1 MAKNQ
6 NRGSEWQKWDLHIHS
21 PFTWV
26 NNNYPHN
33 NRGLIEKHEINQFIN
48 TVTNSGLSVIG
59 LTNYFKFDSRDFELK
74 KSLEEKGIHTFLNLE
89 VRLSNINKE
98 DQMIDYHI
106 IFDNQL
112 DDDIIKN
119 FLASSKAQIGS
130 SEKAFNQLTSDD
142 IENKAAI
149 NLDKLLEKLCEDGS
163 GLKGHYITGFLS
175 RGHGYA
181 TCEPE
186 RKTHTVYEEITRKS
200 DLILHSSDKKDNL
213 IRDRKY
219 WLEKSP
225 YIKPLL
231 QSSDAHSLNQIG
243 GKYTWI
249 KSDTTFEG
257 LHQIIFEPE
266 NRVAISIEKPETKSP
281 YLVIDH
287 VEFIQSNATTTE
299 TTRIFFN
306 PNLNTVIGGR
316 SNGKS
321 TLTNSI
327 AQCLNNKLFI
337 PKDPNSGQ
345 GMYTFNNSNFNVYWQ
360 DGDSTSSDRKIEFI
374 PQDYMIRL
382 AEKDEDRNSLIRST
396 VETDESNYQK
406 ILNYEQSV
414 RENKSTIRK
423 LLEELETLNHQ
434 LANLRA
440 PEGDKVGIEKQ
451 LKKIEAAIKEQ
462 SKKNNFSVESQRKYQ
477 QAYENLKKQTN
488 GKQLTE
494 SHLQNLAS
502 IKTKNIKLQSPLSE
516 TDDSDYNKQLTD
528 FLCTLEQ
535 ETNHKWHEKLL
546 SIEIEQKKHLE
557 YFQKAI
563 KKILISPDYKN
574 GQENLKNNQELEILS
589 KQQKNESEKLSNF
602 KKFKSEK
609 EKLEAQKVEKQKQIL
624 DAYENFKRYQ
634 DDLKQT
640 FKAKPADGKIEIA
653 IEFSNIPF
661 EHEIQYLR
669 GRNAENDKFISKFDK
684 DRDTLINTIFNER
697 DLSFNHNGDKDTL
710 VKDVLS
716 RTWTNLNYILKY
728 EGDYFSQMSQGKKA
742 FVILTL
748 ILEFSQDKKPVIID
762 QPEDSLDNRSIY
774 LELTKYLKSKK
785 RERQI
790 ILVTHNPNVV
800 VGADAENVIVAN
812 QNSSET
818 PNKNGIQF
826 SYVNGPLE
834 NTFSDST
841 SKTVLE
847 SKGIREHVIE
857 ILEGGKEAF
866 KERENKYT
874 SYH

>member
-1 MAKNQ
+1 MAENQ
-6 NRGSEWQKWDLHIHS
+6 NRGSEWRKWDLHIHS

-26 NNNYPHN
+26 NNNYPSN
-33 NRGLIEKHEINQFIN
+33 DKDLIIDKFIN
-48 TVTNSGLSVIG
+48 TVTDSGLDVIG
-59 LTNYFKFDSRDFELK
+59 LTNYFKFDNKDFEIK
-74 KSLEEKGIHTFLNLE
+74 KRLEKKGICTFLNLE
-89 VRLSNINKE
+89 VRLSNINK
-98 DQMIDYHI
+98 DGQMIDYHI

-112 DDDIIKN
+112 DDSIIKN
-119 FLASSKAQIGS
+119 FLASSKAQTGD
-130 SEKAFNQLTSDD
+130 SEKAFNQLTKDD
-142 IENKAAI
+142 IQNKAAI
-149 NLDKLLEKLCEDGS
+149 NFDNLLEKLCEEGS
-163 GLKGHYITGFLS
+163 GLKRHYITGFLS
-175 RGHGYA
+175 RGHGSA

-186 RKTHTVYEEITRKS
+186 RKTHSVYEEITRKS
-200 DLILHSSDKKDNL
+200 DLILHSSDKIDNL
-213 IRDRKY
+213 MRDRKY
-219 WLEKSP
+219 WLETSP

-231 QSSDAHSLNQIG
+231 QSSDAHDLNQIG

-266 NRVAISIEKPETKSP
+266 NRVSISTEKPETKSP

-287 VEFIQSNATTTE
+287 VEFSQSNATNTE
-299 TTRIFFN
+299 TTKLFFN

-337 PKDPNSGQ
+337 PQDPHSGR
-345 GMYTFNNSNFNVYWQ
+345 GMYAFNNSNFNVYWQ
-360 DGDSTSSDRKIEFI
+360 DGASINSDREVEFI
-374 PQDYMIRL
+374 PQDYMISL
-382 AEKDEDRNSLIRST
+382 ADKDEDRNNLIRSI
-396 VETDESNYQK
+396 VKTDESNYKK
-406 ILNYEQSV
+406 ILNYEKSV
-414 RENKSTIRK
+414 QENKSIIRQ

-440 PEGDKVGIEKQ
+440 PEGDKSGIEKQ
-451 LKKIEAAIKEQ
+451 LRKIEAAIKEQ
-462 SKKNNFSVESQRKYQ
+462 SVQVNFSVESQKKYQ
-477 QAYENLKKQTN
+477 QSYDNLKKQKN
-488 GKQLTE
+488 GKRLTE
-494 SHLQNLAS
+494 LNLQDLAS
-502 IKTKNIKLQSPLSE
+502 IKTKKIKLQLPLSG

-528 FLCTLEQ
+528 FLFTLEQ
-535 ETNHKWHEKLL
+535 EANHKWQKKLI
-546 SIEIEQKKHLE
+546 SIETEQNNHLE
-557 YFQKAI
+557 CFKEAI
-563 KKILISPDYKN
+563 NKIHISSDYIN
-574 GQENLKNNQELEILS
+574 GQKNLKNNQELDFLS
-589 KQQKNESEKLSNF
+589 KQQKDESEKLESF
-602 KKFKSEK
+602 KKFQSKK
-609 EKLEAQKVEKQKQIL
+609 EKLEAQKVEKQKQLLAI
-624 DAYENFKRYQ
+624 YKNFKQYRNN
-634 DDLKQT
+634 LKST

-653 IEFSNIPF
+653 IEFSNVPF

-669 GRNAENDKFISKFDK
+669 GRNTENDTFIGKFDE
-684 DRDTLINTIFNER
+684 DHDTLIDTIFDER
-697 DLSFNHNGDKDTL
+697 NLSFNNTGNKDTL

-728 EGDYFSQMSQGKKA
+728 EDDYFSQMSQGKKA

-774 LELTKYLKSKK
+774 LELTQYLKSKK
-785 RERQI
+785 KERQI

-818 PNKNGIQF
+818 PNKDGVQF
-826 SYVNGPLE
+826 SYINGSLE
-834 NTFSDST
+834 NTFSNST

-874 SYH
+874 S

>member
-1 MAKNQ
+1 MAENQ
-6 NRGSEWQKWDLHIHS
+6 NRGSEWRKWDLHIHS

-26 NNNYPHN
+26 NNNYPSN
-33 NRGLIEKHEINQFIN
+33 DKDLIIDKFIN
-48 TVTNSGLSVIG
+48 TVTDSGLDVIG
-59 LTNYFKFDSRDFELK
+59 LTNYFKFDNKDFEIK
-74 KSLEEKGIHTFLNLE
+74 KRLEKKGICTFLNLE
-89 VRLSNINKE
+89 VRLSNINK
-98 DQMIDYHI
+98 DGQMIDYHI

-112 DDDIIKN
+112 DDSIIKN
-119 FLASSKAQIGS
+119 FLASSKAQTGD
-130 SEKAFNQLTSDD
+130 SEKAFNQLTKDD
-142 IENKAAI
+142 IQNKAAI
-149 NLDKLLEKLCEDGS
+149 NFDNLLEKLCEEGS

-175 RGHGYA
+175 RGHGSA

-186 RKTHTVYEEITRKS
+186 RKTHSVYEEITRKS
-200 DLILHSSDKKDNL
+200 DLILHSSDKIDNL
-213 IRDRKY
+213 MRDRKY
-219 WLEKSP
+219 WLETSP

-231 QSSDAHSLNQIG
+231 QSSDAHDLNQIG

-266 NRVAISIEKPETKSP
+266 NRVSISTEKPETKSP

-287 VEFIQSNATTTE
+287 VEFSQSNATNTE
-299 TTRIFFN
+299 TTKLFFN

-337 PKDPNSGQ
+337 PQDPHSGR
-345 GMYTFNNSNFNVYWQ
+345 GMYAFNNSNFNVYWQ
-360 DGDSTSSDRKIEFI
+360 DGASINSDREVEFI
-374 PQDYMIRL
+374 PQDYMISL
-382 AEKDEDRNSLIRST
+382 ADKDEDRNNLIRSI
-396 VETDESNYQK
+396 VKTDESNYKK
-406 ILNYEQSV
+406 ILNYEKSV
-414 RENKSTIRK
+414 QENKSIIRQ

-440 PEGDKVGIEKQ
+440 PEGDKSGIEKQ
-451 LKKIEAAIKEQ
+451 LRKIEAAIKEQ
-462 SKKNNFSVESQRKYQ
+462 SVQVNFSVESQKKYQ
-477 QAYENLKKQTN
+477 QSYDNLKKQKN
-488 GKQLTE
+488 GKRLTE
-494 SHLQNLAS
+494 LNLQDLAS
-502 IKTKNIKLQSPLSE
+502 IKTKKIKLQLPLSG

-528 FLCTLEQ
+528 FLFTLEQ
-535 ETNHKWHEKLL
+535 EANHKWQKKLI
-546 SIEIEQKKHLE
+546 SIETEQNNHLE
-557 YFQKAI
+557 CFKEAI
-563 KKILISPDYKN
+563 NKIHISSDYIN
-574 GQENLKNNQELEILS
+574 GQKNLKNNQELDFLS
-589 KQQKNESEKLSNF
+589 KQQKDESEKLESF
-602 KKFKSEK
+602 KKFQSKK
-609 EKLEAQKVEKQKQIL
+609 EKLEAQKVEKQKQLLAI
-624 DAYENFKRYQ
+624 YKNFKQYRNN
-634 DDLKQT
+634 LKST

-653 IEFSNIPF
+653 IEFSNVPF

-669 GRNAENDKFISKFDK
+669 GRNTENDTFIGKFDE
-684 DRDTLINTIFNER
+684 DHDTLIDTIFDER
-697 DLSFNHNGDKDTL
+697 NLSFNNTGNKDTL

-728 EGDYFSQMSQGKKA
+728 EDDYFSQMSQGKKA

-774 LELTKYLKSKK
+774 LELTQYLKSKK
-785 RERQI
+785 KERQI

-818 PNKNGIQF
+818 PNKDGVQF
-826 SYVNGPLE
+826 SYINGSLE
-834 NTFSDST
+834 NTFSNST

-874 SYH
+874 S

>member
-1 MAKNQ
+1 
-6 NRGSEWQKWDLHIHS
+6 
-21 PFTWV
+21 
-26 NNNYPHN
+26 
-33 NRGLIEKHEINQFIN
+33 
-48 TVTNSGLSVIG
+48 
-59 LTNYFKFDSRDFELK
+59 
-74 KSLEEKGIHTFLNLE
+74 
-89 VRLSNINKE
+89 
-98 DQMIDYHI
+98 MIDYHI

-112 DDDIIKN
+112 DDSIIKN
-119 FLASSKAQIGS
+119 FLASSKAQTGD
-130 SEKAFNQLTSDD
+130 SEKAFNQLTKDD
-142 IENKAAI
+142 IQNKAAI
-149 NLDKLLEKLCEDGS
+149 NFDNLLEKLCEEGS

-175 RGHGYA
+175 RGHGSA

-186 RKTHTVYEEITRKS
+186 RKTHSVYEEITRKS
-200 DLILHSSDKKDNL
+200 DLILHSSDKIDNL
-213 IRDRKY
+213 MRDRKY
-219 WLEKSP
+219 WLETSP

-231 QSSDAHSLNQIG
+231 QSSDAHDLNQIG

-266 NRVAISIEKPETKSP
+266 NRVSISTEKPETKSP

-287 VEFIQSNATTTE
+287 VEFSQSNATNTE
-299 TTRIFFN
+299 TTKLFFN

-337 PKDPNSGQ
+337 PQDPHSGR
-345 GMYTFNNSNFNVYWQ
+345 GMYAFNNSNFNVYWQ
-360 DGDSTSSDRKIEFI
+360 DGASINSDREVEFI
-374 PQDYMIRL
+374 PQDYMISL
-382 AEKDEDRNSLIRST
+382 ADKDEDRNNLIRSI
-396 VETDESNYQK
+396 VKTDESNYKK
-406 ILNYEQSV
+406 ILNYEKSV
-414 RENKSTIRK
+414 QENKSIIRQ

-440 PEGDKVGIEKQ
+440 PEGDKSGIEKQ
-451 LKKIEAAIKEQ
+451 LRKIEAAIKEQ
-462 SKKNNFSVESQRKYQ
+462 SVQVNFSVESQKKYQ
-477 QAYENLKKQTN
+477 QSYDNLKKQKN
-488 GKQLTE
+488 GKRLTE
-494 SHLQNLAS
+494 LNLQDLAS
-502 IKTKNIKLQSPLSE
+502 IKTKKIKLQLPLSG

-528 FLCTLEQ
+528 FLFTLEQ
-535 ETNHKWHEKLL
+535 EANHKWQKKLI
-546 SIEIEQKKHLE
+546 SIETEQNNHLE
-557 YFQKAI
+557 CFKEAI
-563 KKILISPDYKN
+563 NKIHISSDYIN
-574 GQENLKNNQELEILS
+574 GQKNLKNNQELDFLS
-589 KQQKNESEKLSNF
+589 KQQKDESEKLESF
-602 KKFKSEK
+602 KKFQSKK
-609 EKLEAQKVEKQKQIL
+609 EKLEAQKVEKQKQLLAI
-624 DAYENFKRYQ
+624 YKNFKQYRNN
-634 DDLKQT
+634 LKST

-653 IEFSNIPF
+653 IEFSNVPF

-669 GRNAENDKFISKFDK
+669 GRNTENDTFIGKFDE
-684 DRDTLINTIFNER
+684 DHDTLIDTIFDER
-697 DLSFNHNGDKDTL
+697 NLSFNNTGNKDTL

-728 EGDYFSQMSQGKKA
+728 EDDYFSQMSQGKKA

-774 LELTKYLKSKK
+774 LELTQYLKSKK
-785 RERQI
+785 KERQI

-818 PNKNGIQF
+818 PNKDGVQF
-826 SYVNGPLE
+826 SYINGSLE
-834 NTFSDST
+834 NTFSNST

-874 SYH
+874 S

>member
-1 MAKNQ
+1 MAENQ
-6 NRGSEWQKWDLHIHS
+6 NRGSEWRKWDLHIHS

-26 NNNYPHN
+26 NNNYPSN
-33 NRGLIEKHEINQFIN
+33 DKDLIIDKFIN
-48 TVTNSGLSVIG
+48 TVTDSGLDVIG
-59 LTNYFKFDSRDFELK
+59 LTNYFKFDNKDFEIK
-74 KSLEEKGIHTFLNLE
+74 KRLEKKGICTFLNLE
-89 VRLSNINKE
+89 VRLSNINK
-98 DQMIDYHI
+98 DGQMIDYHI

-112 DDDIIKN
+112 DDSIIKN
-119 FLASSKAQIGS
+119 FLASSKAQTGD
-130 SEKAFNQLTSDD
+130 SEKAFNQLTKDD
-142 IENKAAI
+142 IQNKAAI
-149 NLDKLLEKLCEDGS
+149 NFDNLLEKLCEEGS

-175 RGHGYA
+175 RGHGSA

-186 RKTHTVYEEITRKS
+186 RKTHSVYEEITRKS
-200 DLILHSSDKKDNL
+200 DLILHSSDKIDNL
-213 IRDRKY
+213 MRDRKY
-219 WLEKSP
+219 WLETSP

-231 QSSDAHSLNQIG
+231 QSSDAHDLNQIG

-266 NRVAISIEKPETKSP
+266 NRVSISTEKPETKSP

-287 VEFIQSNATTTE
+287 VEFSQSNATNTE
-299 TTRIFFN
+299 TTKLFFN

-327 AQCLNNKLFI
+327 AQYLNNKLFI
-337 PKDPNSGQ
+337 PQDPHSGR
-345 GMYTFNNSNFNVYWQ
+345 GMYAFNNSNFNVYWQ
-360 DGDSTSSDRKIEFI
+360 DGASINSDREVEFI
-374 PQDYMIRL
+374 PQDYMISL
-382 AEKDEDRNSLIRST
+382 ADKDEDRNNLIRSI
-396 VETDESNYQK
+396 VKTDESNYKK
-406 ILNYEQSV
+406 ILNYEKSV
-414 RENKSTIRK
+414 QENKSIIRQ

-440 PEGDKVGIEKQ
+440 PEGDKSGIEKQ
-451 LKKIEAAIKEQ
+451 LRKIEAAIKEQ
-462 SKKNNFSVESQRKYQ
+462 SVQVNFSVESQKKYQ
-477 QAYENLKKQTN
+477 QSYDNLKKQKN
-488 GKQLTE
+488 GKRLTE
-494 SHLQNLAS
+494 LNLQDLAS
-502 IKTKNIKLQSPLSE
+502 IKTKKIKLQLPLSG

-528 FLCTLEQ
+528 FLFTLEQ
-535 ETNHKWHEKLL
+535 EANHKWQKKLI
-546 SIEIEQKKHLE
+546 SIETEQNNHLE
-557 YFQKAI
+557 CFKEAI
-563 KKILISPDYKN
+563 NKIHISSDYIN
-574 GQENLKNNQELEILS
+574 GQKNLKNNQELDFLS
-589 KQQKNESEKLSNF
+589 KQQKDESEKLESF
-602 KKFKSEK
+602 KKFQSKK
-609 EKLEAQKVEKQKQIL
+609 EKLEAQKVEKQKQLLAI
-624 DAYENFKRYQ
+624 YKNFKQYRNN
-634 DDLKQT
+634 LKST

-653 IEFSNIPF
+653 IEFSNVPF

-669 GRNAENDKFISKFDK
+669 GRNTENDTFIGKFDE
-684 DRDTLINTIFNER
+684 DHDTLIDTIFDER
-697 DLSFNHNGDKDTL
+697 NLSFNNTGNKDTL

-728 EGDYFSQMSQGKKA
+728 EDDYFSQMSQGKKA

-774 LELTKYLKSKK
+774 LELTQYLKSKK
-785 RERQI
+785 KERQI

-818 PNKNGIQF
+818 PNKDGVQF
-826 SYVNGPLE
+826 SYINGSLE
-834 NTFSDST
+834 NTFSNST

-874 SYH
+874 S

>member
-1 MAKNQ
+1 MAENQ
-6 NRGSEWQKWDLHIHS
+6 NRGSEWRKWDLHIHS

-26 NNNYPHN
+26 NNNYPSN
-33 NRGLIEKHEINQFIN
+33 DKDLIIDKFIN
-48 TVTNSGLSVIG
+48 TVTDSGLDVIG
-59 LTNYFKFDSRDFELK
+59 LTNYFKFDNKDFEIK
-74 KSLEEKGIHTFLNLE
+74 KRLEKKGICTFLNLE
-89 VRLSNINKE
+89 VRLSNINK
-98 DQMIDYHI
+98 DGQMIDYHI

-112 DDDIIKN
+112 DDSIIKN
-119 FLASSKAQIGS
+119 FLASSKAQTGD
-130 SEKAFNQLTSDD
+130 SEKAFNQLTKDD
-142 IENKAAI
+142 IQNKAAI
-149 NLDKLLEKLCEDGS
+149 NFDNLLEKLCEEGS

-175 RGHGYA
+175 RGHGSA

-186 RKTHTVYEEITRKS
+186 RKTHSVYEEITRKS
-200 DLILHSSDKKDNL
+200 DLILHSSDKIDNL
-213 IRDRKY
+213 MRDRKY
-219 WLEKSP
+219 WLETSP

-231 QSSDAHSLNQIG
+231 QSSDAHDLNQIG

-266 NRVAISIEKPETKSP
+266 NRVSISTEKPETKSP

-287 VEFIQSNATTTE
+287 VEFSQSNATNTE
-299 TTRIFFN
+299 TTKLFFN

-337 PKDPNSGQ
+337 PQDPHSGR
-345 GMYTFNNSNFNVYWQ
+345 GMYAFNNSNFNVYWQ
-360 DGDSTSSDRKIEFI
+360 DGASINSDREVEFI
-374 PQDYMIRL
+374 PQDYMISL
-382 AEKDEDRNSLIRST
+382 VDKDEDRNNLIRSI
-396 VETDESNYQK
+396 VKTDESNYKK
-406 ILNYEQSV
+406 ILNYEKSV
-414 RENKSTIRK
+414 QENKSIIRQ

-440 PEGDKVGIEKQ
+440 PEGDKSGIEKQ
-451 LKKIEAAIKEQ
+451 LRKIEAAIKEQ
-462 SKKNNFSVESQRKYQ
+462 SVQVNFSVESQKKYQ
-477 QAYENLKKQTN
+477 QSYDNLKKQKN
-488 GKQLTE
+488 GKRLTE
-494 SHLQNLAS
+494 LNLQDLAS
-502 IKTKNIKLQSPLSE
+502 IKTKKIKLQLPLSG

-528 FLCTLEQ
+528 FLFTLEQ
-535 ETNHKWHEKLL
+535 EANHKWQKKLI
-546 SIEIEQKKHLE
+546 SIETEQNNHLE
-557 YFQKAI
+557 CFKEAI
-563 KKILISPDYKN
+563 NKIHISSDYIN
-574 GQENLKNNQELEILS
+574 GQKNLKNNQELDFLS
-589 KQQKNESEKLSNF
+589 KQQKDESEKLESF
-602 KKFKSEK
+602 KKFQSKK
-609 EKLEAQKVEKQKQIL
+609 EKLEAQKVEKQKQLLAI
-624 DAYENFKRYQ
+624 YKNFKQYRNN
-634 DDLKQT
+634 LKST

-653 IEFSNIPF
+653 IEFSNVPF

-669 GRNAENDKFISKFDK
+669 GRNTENDTFIGKFDE
-684 DRDTLINTIFNER
+684 DHDTLIDTIFDER
-697 DLSFNHNGDKDTL
+697 NLSFNNTGNKDTL

-728 EGDYFSQMSQGKKA
+728 EDDYFSQMSQGKKA

-774 LELTKYLKSKK
+774 LELTQYLKSKK
-785 RERQI
+785 KERQI

-818 PNKNGIQF
+818 PNKDGVQF
-826 SYVNGPLE
+826 SYINGSLE
-834 NTFSDST
+834 NTFSNST

-874 SYH
+874 S

>member
-1 MAKNQ
+1 MAENQ
-6 NRGSEWQKWDLHIHS
+6 NRGSEWRKWDLHIHS

-26 NNNYPHN
+26 NNNYPSN
-33 NRGLIEKHEINQFIN
+33 DKDLIIDKFIN
-48 TVTNSGLSVIG
+48 TVTDSGLDVIG
-59 LTNYFKFDSRDFELK
+59 LTNYFKFDNKDFEIK
-74 KSLEEKGIHTFLNLE
+74 KRLEKKGICTFLNLE
-89 VRLSNINKE
+89 VRLSNINK
-98 DQMIDYHI
+98 DGQMIDYHI

-112 DDDIIKN
+112 DDSIIKN
-119 FLASSKAQIGS
+119 FLASSKAQTGD
-130 SEKAFNQLTSDD
+130 SEKAFNQLTKDD
-142 IENKAAI
+142 IQNKAAI
-149 NLDKLLEKLCEDGS
+149 NFDNLLEKLCEEGS

-175 RGHGYA
+175 RGHGSA

-186 RKTHTVYEEITRKS
+186 RKTHSVYEEITRKS
-200 DLILHSSDKKDNL
+200 DLILHSSDKIDNL
-213 IRDRKY
+213 MRDRKY
-219 WLEKSP
+219 WLETSP

-231 QSSDAHSLNQIG
+231 QSSDAHDLNQIG

-266 NRVAISIEKPETKSP
+266 NRVSISTEKPETKSP

-287 VEFIQSNATTTE
+287 VEFSQSNATNTE
-299 TTRIFFN
+299 TTKLFFN

-337 PKDPNSGQ
+337 PQDPHSGR
-345 GMYTFNNSNFNVYWQ
+345 GMYAFNNSNFNVYWQ
-360 DGDSTSSDRKIEFI
+360 DGASINSDREVEFI
-374 PQDYMIRL
+374 PQDYMISL
-382 AEKDEDRNSLIRST
+382 ADKDEDRNNLIRSI
-396 VETDESNYQK
+396 VKTDESNYKK
-406 ILNYEQSV
+406 ILNYEKSV
-414 RENKSTIRK
+414 QENKSIIRQ

-440 PEGDKVGIEKQ
+440 PEGDKSGIEKQ
-451 LKKIEAAIKEQ
+451 LRKIEAAIKEQ
-462 SKKNNFSVESQRKYQ
+462 SVQVNFSVESQKKYQ
-477 QAYENLKKQTN
+477 QSYDNLKKQKN
-488 GKQLTE
+488 GKRLTE
-494 SHLQNLAS
+494 LNLQDLAS
-502 IKTKNIKLQSPLSE
+502 IKTKKIKLQLPLSG

-528 FLCTLEQ
+528 FLFTLEQ
-535 ETNHKWHEKLL
+535 EANHKWQKKLI
-546 SIEIEQKKHLE
+546 SIETEQNNHLE
-557 YFQKAI
+557 CFKEAI
-563 KKILISPDYKN
+563 NKIHISSDYIN
-574 GQENLKNNQELEILS
+574 GQKNLKNNQELDFLS
-589 KQQKNESEKLSNF
+589 KQQKDESEKLESF
-602 KKFKSEK
+602 KKFQSKK
-609 EKLEAQKVEKQKQIL
+609 EKLEAQKVEKQKQLLAI
-624 DAYENFKRYQ
+624 YKNFKQYRNN
-634 DDLKQT
+634 LKST

-653 IEFSNIPF
+653 IEFSNVPF

-669 GRNAENDKFISKFDK
+669 GRNTENDTFIGKFDE
-684 DRDTLINTIFNER
+684 DHDTLIDTIFDER
-697 DLSFNHNGDKDTL
+697 NLSFNNTGNKDTL

-728 EGDYFSQMSQGKKA
+728 EDDYFSQMSQGKKA

-774 LELTKYLKSKK
+774 LELTQYLKSKK
-785 RERQI
+785 KERQI

-818 PNKNGIQF
+818 PNKDGVQF
-826 SYVNGPLE
+826 SYINGSLE
-834 NTFSDST
+834 NTFSNST

-857 ILEGGKEAF
+857 ILEGEKEAF

-874 SYH
+874 S

>member
-1 MAKNQ
+1 MAENQ
-6 NRGSEWQKWDLHIHS
+6 NRGSEWRKWDLHIHS

-26 NNNYPHN
+26 NNNYPSN
-33 NRGLIEKHEINQFIN
+33 DKDLIIDKFIN
-48 TVTNSGLSVIG
+48 TVTDSGLDVIG
-59 LTNYFKFDSRDFELK
+59 LTNYFKFDNKDFEIK
-74 KSLEEKGIHTFLNLE
+74 KRLEKKGICTFLNLE
-89 VRLSNINKE
+89 VRLSNINK
-98 DQMIDYHI
+98 DGQMIDYHI

-112 DDDIIKN
+112 DDSIIKN
-119 FLASSKAQIGS
+119 FLASSKAQTGD
-130 SEKAFNQLTSDD
+130 SEKAFNQLTKDD
-142 IENKAAI
+142 IQNKAAI
-149 NLDKLLEKLCEDGS
+149 NFDNLLEKLCEEGS

-175 RGHGYA
+175 RGHGSA

-186 RKTHTVYEEITRKS
+186 RKTHSVYEEITRKS
-200 DLILHSSDKKDNL
+200 DLILHSSDKIDNL
-213 IRDRKY
+213 MRDRKY
-219 WLEKSP
+219 WLETSP

-231 QSSDAHSLNQIG
+231 QSSDAHDLNQIG

-266 NRVAISIEKPETKSP
+266 NRVSISTEKPETKSP

-287 VEFIQSNATTTE
+287 VEFSQSNATNTE
-299 TTRIFFN
+299 TTKLFFN

-337 PKDPNSGQ
+337 PQDPHSGR
-345 GMYTFNNSNFNVYWQ
+345 GMYAFNNSNFNVYWQ
-360 DGDSTSSDRKIEFI
+360 DGASINSDREVEFI
-374 PQDYMIRL
+374 PQDYMISL
-382 AEKDEDRNSLIRST
+382 ADKDEDRNNLIRSI
-396 VETDESNYQK
+396 VKTDEFNYKK
-406 ILNYEQSV
+406 ILNYEKSV
-414 RENKSTIRK
+414 QENKSIIRQ

-440 PEGDKVGIEKQ
+440 PEGDKSGIEKQ
-451 LKKIEAAIKEQ
+451 LRKIEAAIKEQ
-462 SKKNNFSVESQRKYQ
+462 SVQVNFSVESQKKYQ
-477 QAYENLKKQTN
+477 QSYDNLKKQKN
-488 GKQLTE
+488 GKRLTE
-494 SHLQNLAS
+494 LNLQDLAS
-502 IKTKNIKLQSPLSE
+502 IKTKKIKLQLPLSG

-528 FLCTLEQ
+528 FLFTLEQ
-535 ETNHKWHEKLL
+535 EANHKWQKKLI
-546 SIEIEQKKHLE
+546 SIETEQNNHLE
-557 YFQKAI
+557 CFKEAI
-563 KKILISPDYKN
+563 NKIHISSDYIN
-574 GQENLKNNQELEILS
+574 GQKNLKNNQELDFLS
-589 KQQKNESEKLSNF
+589 KQQKDESEKLESF
-602 KKFKSEK
+602 KKFQSKK
-609 EKLEAQKVEKQKQIL
+609 EKLEAQKVEKQKQLLAI
-624 DAYENFKRYQ
+624 YKNFKQYRNN
-634 DDLKQT
+634 LKST

-653 IEFSNIPF
+653 IEFSNVPF

-669 GRNAENDKFISKFDK
+669 GRNTENDTFIGKFDE
-684 DRDTLINTIFNER
+684 DHDTLIDTIFDER
-697 DLSFNHNGDKDTL
+697 NLSFNNTGNKDTL

-728 EGDYFSQMSQGKKA
+728 EDDYFSQMSQGKKA

-774 LELTKYLKSKK
+774 LELTQYLKSKK
-785 RERQI
+785 KERQI

-818 PNKNGIQF
+818 PNKDGVQF
-826 SYVNGPLE
+826 SYINGSLE
-834 NTFSDST
+834 NTFSNST

-874 SYH
+874 S

>member
-1 MAKNQ
+1 MAENQ
-6 NRGSEWQKWDLHIHS
+6 NRGSEWRKWDLHIHS

-26 NNNYPHN
+26 NNNYPSN
-33 NRGLIEKHEINQFIN
+33 DKDLIIDKFIN
-48 TVTNSGLSVIG
+48 TVTDSGLDVIG
-59 LTNYFKFDSRDFELK
+59 LTNYFKFDNKDFEIK
-74 KSLEEKGIHTFLNLE
+74 KRLEKKGICTFLNLE
-89 VRLSNINKE
+89 VRLSNINK
-98 DQMIDYHI
+98 DGQMIDYHI

-112 DDDIIKN
+112 DDSIIKN
-119 FLASSKAQIGS
+119 FLASSKAQTGN
-130 SEKAFNQLTSDD
+130 SEKAFNQLTKDD
-142 IENKAAI
+142 IQNKAAI
-149 NLDKLLEKLCEDGS
+149 NFDNLLEKLCEEGS

-175 RGHGYA
+175 RGHGSA

-186 RKTHTVYEEITRKS
+186 RKTHSVYEEITRKS
-200 DLILHSSDKKDNL
+200 DLILHSSDKIDNL
-213 IRDRKY
+213 MRDRKY
-219 WLEKSP
+219 WLETSP

-231 QSSDAHSLNQIG
+231 QSSDAHALNQIG

-266 NRVAISIEKPETKSP
+266 NRVSISTEKPETKSP

-287 VEFIQSNATTTE
+287 VEFSQSNATNTE
-299 TTRIFFN
+299 TTKLFFN

-337 PKDPNSGQ
+337 PQDPHSGR
-345 GMYTFNNSNFNVYWQ
+345 GMYAFNNSNFNVYWQ
-360 DGDSTSSDRKIEFI
+360 DGASINSDREVEFI
-374 PQDYMIRL
+374 PQDYMISL
-382 AEKDEDRNSLIRST
+382 ADKDEDRNNLIRSI
-396 VETDESNYQK
+396 VKTDESNYKK
-406 ILNYEQSV
+406 IFNYEKSV
-414 RENKSTIRK
+414 QENKSIIRQ

-440 PEGDKVGIEKQ
+440 PEGDKSGIEKQ
-451 LKKIEAAIKEQ
+451 LRKIEAAIKEQ
-462 SKKNNFSVESQRKYQ
+462 SVQVNFSVESQKKYQ
-477 QAYENLKKQTN
+477 QSYDNLKKQKN
-488 GKQLTE
+488 GKRLTE
-494 SHLQNLAS
+494 LNLQDLAS
-502 IKTKNIKLQSPLSE
+502 IKTKKIKLQLPLSG

-528 FLCTLEQ
+528 FLFTLEQ
-535 ETNHKWHEKLL
+535 EANQKWQKKLI
-546 SIEIEQKKHLE
+546 SIETEQNNHLE
-557 YFQKAI
+557 CFKEAI
-563 KKILISPDYKN
+563 NKIHISSDYIN
-574 GQENLKNNQELEILS
+574 GQKSLKNNQELDFLS
-589 KQQKNESEKLSNF
+589 KQQKDESEKLESF
-602 KKFKSEK
+602 KKFQSKK
-609 EKLEAQKVEKQKQIL
+609 EKLEAQKVEKQKQLLAI
-624 DAYENFKRYQ
+624 YKNFKQYRNN
-634 DDLKQT
+634 LKST

-653 IEFSNIPF
+653 IEFSNVPF

-669 GRNAENDKFISKFDK
+669 GRNTENDTFIGKFDE
-684 DRDTLINTIFNER
+684 DHDTLIDTIFDER
-697 DLSFNHNGDKDTL
+697 NLSFNNTGNKDTL

-728 EGDYFSQMSQGKKA
+728 EDDYFSQMSQGKKA

-774 LELTKYLKSKK
+774 LELTQYLKSKK
-785 RERQI
+785 KERQI

-818 PNKNGIQF
+818 PNKDGVQF
-826 SYVNGPLE
+826 SYINGSLE
-834 NTFSDST
+834 NTFSNST

-874 SYH
+874 S

>member
-1 MAKNQ
+1 MAENQ
-6 NRGSEWQKWDLHIHS
+6 NRGSEWRKWDLHIHS

-26 NNNYPHN
+26 NNNYPSN
-33 NRGLIEKHEINQFIN
+33 DKDLIIDKFIN
-48 TVTNSGLSVIG
+48 TVTDSGLDVIG
-59 LTNYFKFDSRDFELK
+59 LTNYFKFDNKDFEIK
-74 KSLEEKGIHTFLNLE
+74 KRLEKKGICTFLNLE
-89 VRLSNINKE
+89 VRLSNINK
-98 DQMIDYHI
+98 DGQMIDYHI

-112 DDDIIKN
+112 DDSIIKN
-119 FLASSKAQIGS
+119 FLASSKAQTGD
-130 SEKAFNQLTSDD
+130 SEKAFNQLTKDD
-142 IENKAAI
+142 IQNKAAI
-149 NLDKLLEKLCEDGS
+149 NFDNLLEKLCEEGS

-175 RGHGYA
+175 RGHGSA

-186 RKTHTVYEEITRKS
+186 RKTHSVYEEITRKS
-200 DLILHSSDKKDNL
+200 DLILHSSDKIDNL
-213 IRDRKY
+213 MRDRKY
-219 WLEKSP
+219 WLETSP

-231 QSSDAHSLNQIG
+231 QSSDAHDLNQIG

-266 NRVAISIEKPETKSP
+266 NRVSISTEKPETKSP

-287 VEFIQSNATTTE
+287 VEFSQSNATNTE
-299 TTRIFFN
+299 TTKLFFN

-337 PKDPNSGQ
+337 PQDPHSGR
-345 GMYTFNNSNFNVYWQ
+345 GMYAFNNSNFNVYWQ
-360 DGDSTSSDRKIEFI
+360 DGASINSDREVEFI
-374 PQDYMIRL
+374 PQDYMISL
-382 AEKDEDRNSLIRST
+382 ADKDEDRNNLIRSI
-396 VETDESNYQK
+396 VKTDESNYKK
-406 ILNYEQSV
+406 IFNYEKSV
-414 RENKSTIRK
+414 QENKSIIRQ

-440 PEGDKVGIEKQ
+440 PEGDKSGIEKQ
-451 LKKIEAAIKEQ
+451 LRKIEAAIKEQ
-462 SKKNNFSVESQRKYQ
+462 SVQVNFSVERQKKYQ
-477 QAYENLKKQTN
+477 QSYDNLKKQKN
-488 GKQLTE
+488 GKRLTE
-494 SHLQNLAS
+494 LNLQDLAS
-502 IKTKNIKLQSPLSE
+502 IKTKKIKLQLPLSG

-528 FLCTLEQ
+528 FLFTLEQ
-535 ETNHKWHEKLL
+535 EANHKWQKKLI
-546 SIEIEQKKHLE
+546 SIETEQNNHLE
-557 YFQKAI
+557 CFKEAI
-563 KKILISPDYKN
+563 NKIHISSDYIN
-574 GQENLKNNQELEILS
+574 GQKNLKNNQELDFLS
-589 KQQKNESEKLSNF
+589 KQQKDESEKLESF
-602 KKFKSEK
+602 KKFQSKK
-609 EKLEAQKVEKQKQIL
+609 EKLEAQKVEKQKQLLAI
-624 DAYENFKRYQ
+624 YKNFKQYRNN
-634 DDLKQT
+634 LKST

-653 IEFSNIPF
+653 IEFSNVPF

-669 GRNAENDKFISKFDK
+669 GRNTENDTFIGKFDE
-684 DRDTLINTIFNER
+684 DHDTLIDTIFDER
-697 DLSFNHNGDKDTL
+697 NLSFNNTGNKDTL

-728 EGDYFSQMSQGKKA
+728 EDDYFSQMSQGKKA

-774 LELTKYLKSKK
+774 LELTQYLKSKK
-785 RERQI
+785 KERQI

-818 PNKNGIQF
+818 PNKDGVQF
-826 SYVNGPLE
+826 SYINGSLE
-834 NTFSDST
+834 NTFSNST

-874 SYH
+874 S